1 MLKSGKV
8 LVVKKLLPIILVA
21 TVYLT
26 PLYPI
31 YAQQPQNAVNPRL
44 KAATTPGN
52 LKTVMVAEQA
62 VENMLSVRDRMASRA
77 AELSKKLAKFK
88 DKVKA
93 KRVENINANLNN
105 INSRRTS
112 QMQAVLQ
119 KIANI
124 LERIKTKTQDGASAG
139 KDVTAINAGISNLEK
154 EWAEA
159 DAAVKAQADKDY
171 SIVVNTE
178 STVKADASLARD
190 SLRTDLQ
197 ATHNQVVEAKQALAK
212 ALSTALSSLKG
223 GNNGSQ

>member
-1 MLKSGKV
+1 M
-8 LVVKKLLPIILVA
+8 KKLLPIILAA

-62 VENMLSVRDRMASRA
+62 AGNMLSVRDKMASRA

-88 DKVKA
+88 DKIKA
-93 KRVENINANLNN
+93 GRVEKISTNLNT
-105 INSRRTS
+105 INSRRTT
-112 QMQAVLQ
+112 QMQEVLQ
-119 KIANI
+119 KIASV
-124 LERIKTKTQDGASAG
+124 LERIKTKTQEAAGAG
-139 KDVTAINAGISNLEK
+139 KDVAAVNTAISNLEK

-178 STVKADASLARD
+178 STVKTDASLARD

-197 ATHNQVVEAKQALAK
+197 AAHTQVVEARQALAN
-212 ALSTALSSLKG
+212 ALSTALSSIKG
-223 GNNGSQ
+223 GNSGSQQ